1 MKKILLLIAICT
13 LAISGCASRELS
25 LQRASATTIPG
36 NYLPTDIQ
44 VDNVHRSFANV
55 DWTARTSDG
64 KKYKCS
70 ADDMVRR
77 PTCKKGS

>member
-1 MKKILLLIAICT
+1 MKKVFLLLAIIT

-36 NYLPTDIQ
+36 NYLPTDIK
-44 VDNVHRSFANV
+44 VDGIHRSFANV
-55 DWTARTSDG
+55 DWIAYTSDG
-64 KKYKCS
+64 KKFRCS

-77 PTCKKGS
+77 PTCKQ